1 MTDVLHRGGSG
12 DEEVDNYQSRIPT
25 WVWLAGLAVSA
36 IFCTA
41 ALSPLLHMKVYE
53 PIAAVILALL
63 VAVLAVRA
71 LGQTDL
77 VGVGMQT
84 IFPINGSKRNC

>member
-1 MTDVLHRGGSG
+1 MHRSGRG
-12 DEEVDNYQSRIPT
+12 DEEVDSYRSRIPT
-25 WVWLAGLAVSA
+25 WVWLVGLAISA

-53 PIAAVILALL
+53 PIAAVVLALL

-77 VGVGMQT
+77 VGL
-84 IFPINGSKRNC
+84 IISAHEKADCAACIL

>member
-1 MTDVLHRGGSG
+1 MDSYHA
-12 DEEVDNYQSRIPT
+12 RIPT
-25 WVWLAGLAVSA
+25 WVWLLGLAASG

-41 ALSPLLHMKVYE
+41 ALAPMLHMKIYE

-77 VGVGMQT
+77 V
-84 IFPINGSKRNC
+84 S

>member
-1 MTDVLHRGGSG
+1 MPATSCRGGSG
-12 DEEVDNYQSRIPT
+12 DEEVDGYHARIPT
-25 WVWLAGLAVSA
+25 WVWVVGLSVSA

-41 ALSPLLHMKVYE
+41 VLAPLLHMKIYE
-53 PIAAVILALL
+53 PIAAVVLALL

-77 VGVGMQT
+77 V
-84 IFPINGSKRNC
+84 C